1 MIDGRAESLTLVVA
15 ISDAYGCLSLIQRI
29 ASGKGD
35 ERLRLQQI
43 EVIAADMGASL
54 RLRQEEICTPSS

>member
-1 MIDGRAESLTLVVA
+1 MLVVA

-29 ASGKGD
+29 AGGMGD

-43 EVIAADMGASL
+43 EVIAADMAASL